1 MFKRNLIHVELWLI
15 NAVFFCLPLLG
26 VSFLSPELSND
37 KRLNWNECI
46 IYGCRFDTLEPEMN
60 NLGARV
66 TDVNQVAEQLLSSDN
81 RNKDQIHQTRDQ
93 LNNRSEQTYKVS
105 GTRINIFLF
114 NMKFWYHLA

>member
-1 MFKRNLIHVELWLI
+1 
-15 NAVFFCLPLLG
+15 
-26 VSFLSPELSND
+26 
-37 KRLNWNECI
+37 
-46 IYGCRFDTLEPEMN
+46 MN

-105 GTRINIFLF
+105 GPWINIFLF
-114 NMKFWYHLA
+114 NMKFWYRFEMFS

>member
-1 MFKRNLIHVELWLI
+1 
-15 NAVFFCLPLLG
+15 
-26 VSFLSPELSND
+26 
-37 KRLNWNECI
+37 
-46 IYGCRFDTLEPEMN
+46 MN

-93 LNNRSEQTYKVS
+93 LNNRSEQTYKVA

>member
-1 MFKRNLIHVELWLI
+1 
-15 NAVFFCLPLLG
+15 
-26 VSFLSPELSND
+26 
-37 KRLNWNECI
+37 
-46 IYGCRFDTLEPEMN
+46 MN

-105 GTRINIFLF
+105 GTGINIFLF
-114 NMKFWYHLA
+114 NMKFWYHLS